1 MTSDMAFDCLLVS
14 RDPQVVG
21 ITERILRSLSVCTTI
36 CLRASTVADRLA
48 ERGAELLVID
58 LEGDETHAA
67 FFDSLPTSW
76 GQWKPIVVAI
86 TAFGEPRQNAHVVA
100 RKPLTLES
108 ATQSLKLAYSK
119 MLVDYRRHTR
129 YPIMIPSLARDMDH
143 RAVRVV
149 VTDIGY
155 GGVGLRTTHPLAIGD
170 VLACR
175 FSLPD
180 VKKTIDFHARVLWTR
195 ADGVA
200 GCDFFRIRPPV
211 LCTLLDWLD
220 CRNPIKAPSR
230 PVLCGES
237 TNASLQSNQ

>member
-21 ITERILRSLSVCTTI
+21 MTERILRSLSVCTTI

-48 ERGAELLVID
+48 ERSAELLVID
-58 LEGDETHAA
+58 LEGDETHAVLS
-67 FFDSLPTSW
+67 DSLPHAC
-76 GQWKPIVVAI
+76 GQWKPIVVAV
-86 TAFGEPRQNAHVVA
+86 TAFGEPRQNAHVVV

-129 YPIMIPSLARDMDH
+129 YPIMISSIAMDMNN

-155 GGVGLRTTHPLAIGD
+155 GGLGLRTTHPLAIGD

-180 VKKTIDFHARVLWTR
+180 VKRTIDLHARVLWTR
-195 ADGVA
+195 PDGVA

-220 CRNPIKAPSR
+220 SRNPIKAPSI
-230 PVLCGES
+230 PGFCDES
-237 TNASLQSNQ
+237 MSALLQSNQ